1 VRDPSST
8 TATGDRHL
16 GLLAQRSYEVRGD
29 YPALLFEGRWHGSNE
44 LFSRSQ
50 RLAAGLADLGIAP
63 GDRVVVC
70 MANCPEVSITYQA
83 LWRAGAVVTPAT
95 FLLPVPELRHV
106 IADAEARAVITT
118 PEFAPKVAEAIEG
131 LAHVSF
137 AICTEA
143 ADGVIQLGEL
153 EQAEPREI
161 VARSDEDLAALLY
174 TGGTTGR
181 AKGVMLS
188 HANLWFSGRQAHDA
202 AHVPGVI
209 RQLTTLPLSHAYGLL
224 VTIASMHNDEQGIN
238 VLLRWFD
245 PAAFLKLIG
254 EHRLQ
259 LSAVVPTM
267 LQILLGMPLE
277 DYDLSSLRWLSS
289 GGAPLAPEVEH
300 EFRRRVP
307 SVTIRQGYGLTE
319 SAALISTNPTD
330 GVRSGSVGRP
340 VPGTDVEIRDD
351 DGRVLPAG
359 EAGEVCAR
367 SPGIM
372 QGYWQA
378 PEATAEAIEDG
389 WLHTG
394 DIGYLDADG
403 YLYIVDRKKDLII
416 RGGFNVYPRDV
427 EDVLV
432 QHPAVQ
438 MAAVVGR
445 PSERHGEEVVAFVSL
460 APDAEL
466 TGEDLVAW
474 ARERIGGYKYPR
486 EVHVVD
492 AIPLTPVGKL
502 DRKAIRSRL
511 AVSPPAAPP
520 TPA

>member
-1 VRDPSST
+1 
-8 TATGDRHL
+8 
-16 GLLAQRSYEVRGD
+16 
-29 YPALLFEGRWHGSNE
+29 
-44 LFSRSQ
+44 
-50 RLAAGLADLGIAP
+50 
-63 GDRVVVC
+63 
-70 MANCPEVSITYQA
+70 
-83 LWRAGAVVTPAT
+83 
-95 FLLPVPELRHV
+95 
-106 IADAEARAVITT
+106 
-118 PEFAPKVAEAIEG
+118 
-131 LAHVSF
+131 
-137 AICTEA
+137 
-143 ADGVIQLGEL
+143 
-153 EQAEPREI
+153 
-161 VARSDEDLAALLY
+161 
-174 TGGTTGR
+174 
-181 AKGVMLS
+181 
-188 HANLWFSGRQAHDA
+188 
-202 AHVPGVI
+202 VPGI
-209 RQLTTLPLSHAYGLL
+209 TRNLTTLPLSHAYGLL
-224 VTIASMHNDEQGIN
+224 VTIAGMHNTDRWSN

-245 PAAFLKLIG
+245 PTAFLALVG
-254 EHRLQ
+254 EHQLQ
-259 LSAVVPTM
+259 QSAVVPTM

-330 GVRSGSVGRP
+330 AVRSGSVGRP
-340 VPGTDVEIRDD
+340 VPGTEVEIRDD
-351 DGRVLPAG
+351 HGRVLPAG
-359 EAGEVCAR
+359 EPGEVCAR

-372 QGYWQA
+372 QGYWHA

-394 DIGYLDADG
+394 DIGYLDPDG

-460 APDAEL
+460 APQAQV
-466 TGEDLVAW
+466 TSEDLIVW
-474 ARERIGGYKYPR
+474 GRDRIGGYKYPR

-502 DRKAIRSRL
+502 DRKAMRAQV

-520 TPA
+520 TRA